1 MHTTAIYGLG
11 IWAPLTIS
19 LLSFCHNLHIFS
31 TWFLGTFLSQSQIWI
46 QHKDEYHC
54 GLWLGHLGATDSD
67 WDHSTNEQPGLGLS
81 LLRSFTCYTPQFPW
95 GWVCSCFCLYP
106 SSSSSNIHLVH
117 STWGHLSFCICTICV
132 FVFCIL
138 FVYVVVFAFIK
149 ANSCFSLKVTIIVLC
164 LCLVFILFYQTQVRS
179 LPCLVRPWVTQS
191 CCWDLADVTLAF
203 EDLGNLFNSHAT
215 TPCLT

>member
-1 MHTTAIYGLG
+1 MTWASGRHWLDSDHPTDNHHFPILSYFSYIFVRFWDIFVKVEYTQSQRWQCTSLRFMACLG
-11 IWAPLTIS
+11 IDSS
-19 LLSFCHNLHIFS
+19 LDSDHSTNNHHFPNLLYCNYIFVIFWNKVVEDNEYCS
-31 TWFLGTFLSQSQIWI
+31 

-132 FVFCIL
+132 FVFCVL
-138 FVYVVVFAFIK
+138 FVYVVVLAFIK
-149 ANSCFSLKVTIIVLC
+149 ANS
-164 LCLVFILFYQTQVRS
+164 
-179 LPCLVRPWVTQS
+179 
-191 CCWDLADVTLAF
+191 
-203 EDLGNLFNSHAT
+203 H
-215 TPCLT
+215 